1 MSSSVSF
8 SLTYIF
14 FCFRYFTSAQSA
26 KRAKDAL
33 TGELEE
39 DLRRSTPGASQAV
52 EPQEKFPRVEAAAP
66 SSFMQEFDQ
75 IVEECEDPS
84 AASSSSP
91 AVQLHGYLAE
101 KTIAASDN
109 PYQYWGVNK
118 YRLPCLAATAT
129 KYLCAPCTSVESERV
144 FSTVSNIV
152 DEKRSRLTAE
162 RAEMLVFMRKNLPLL
177 IK

>member
-1 MSSSVSF
+1 MF
-8 SLTYIF
+8 Y
-14 FCFRYFTSAQSA
+14 FCFRYSTSAQSA
-26 KRAKDAL
+26 KHAKDAL
-33 TGELEE
+33 TEELEE
-39 DLRRSTPGASQAV
+39 DLRSTAGASQAA
-52 EPQEKFPRVEAAAP
+52 EPQEKFPRVEAAAAL

-75 IVEECEDPS
+75 IVEDCEDPG

-101 KTIAASDN
+101 KTVAASDN
-109 PYQYWGVNK
+109 PYQYLGVNK
-118 YRLPCLAATAT
+118 YRLLCLAATAT
-129 KYLCAPCTSVESERV
+129 KNLCAPCTSVESERV
-144 FSTVSNIV
+144 ISTVSNIV

>member
-1 MSSSVSF
+1 
-8 SLTYIF
+8 
-14 FCFRYFTSAQSA
+14 
-26 KRAKDAL
+26 
-33 TGELEE
+33 
-39 DLRRSTPGASQAV
+39 
-52 EPQEKFPRVEAAAP
+52 
-66 SSFMQEFDQ
+66 MQEFDQ
-75 IVEECEDPS
+75 IVEECGDPS

-118 YRLPCLAATAT
+118 HRLPCLAATAT

-152 DEKRSRLTAE
+152 DEKRNRLTAE
-162 RAEMLVFMRKNLPLL
+162 RTEMLVFMRKNLPLL

>member
-1 MSSSVSF
+1 MRSS
-8 SLTYIF
+8 T
-14 FCFRYFTSAQSA
+14 
-26 KRAKDAL
+26 D
-33 TGELEE
+33 
-39 DLRRSTPGASQAV
+39 GASEAA
-52 EPQEKFPRVEAAAP
+52 EPQEKSPWVEAAAAAP
-66 SSFMQEFDQ
+66 SKSSFMQEFDQ

-109 PYQYWGVNK
+109 PYQYWGLNK
-118 YRLPCLAATAT
+118 YRLPCLAATTT

-152 DEKRSRLTAE
+152 DEKRNRLTAE
-162 RAEMLVFMRKNLPLL
+162 RAEMLVFMRKKLPLL

>member
-1 MSSSVSF
+1 MPELQTLRYRKPEVP
-8 SLTYIF
+8 T
-14 FCFRYFTSAQSA
+14 RKYFTSAQSA
-26 KRAKDAL
+26 KHAKDAL
-33 TGELEE
+33 KGELEE
-39 DLRRSTPGASQAV
+39 DLRRSTAGVSQAA
-52 EPQEKFPRVEAAAP
+52 EPQEKFPRVEAAAQ

-75 IVEECEDPS
+75 IVEECEDPG

-101 KTIAASDN
+101 KTLASSDN

-118 YRLPCLAATAT
+118 DRFPCLAATAT
-129 KYLCAPCTSVESERV
+129 KYLCAPCTSVVSERV

-162 RAEMLVFMRKNLPLL
+162 SKNACLHEKEFA
-177 IK
+177 IAD

>member
-1 MSSSVSF
+1 MF
-8 SLTYIF
+8 Y
-14 FCFRYFTSAQSA
+14 FCFRYSTSAQG
-26 KRAKDAL
+26 AKDAL

-39 DLRRSTPGASQAV
+39 DLRWSAAGASQAA

-75 IVEECEDPS
+75 IVEECEDPG

-101 KTIAASDN
+101 KTVAASDN

-162 RAEMLVFMRKNLPLL
+162 RVEMLVFMRKNLPLL